1 MFSTIKIHLAMF
13 DAGLLSEEKLAL
25 WLRFHAWI
33 REYRGLSGLRFISD
47 P

>member
-13 DAGLLSEEKLAL
+13 DCGILTEDQLGR

-33 REYRGLSGLRFISD
+33 KAGER
-47 P
+47 